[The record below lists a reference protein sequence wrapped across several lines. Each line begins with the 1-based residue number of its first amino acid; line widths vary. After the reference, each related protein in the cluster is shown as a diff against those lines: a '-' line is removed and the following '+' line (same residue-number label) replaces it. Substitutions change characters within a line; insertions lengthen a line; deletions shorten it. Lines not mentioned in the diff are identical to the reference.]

1 MEEEQRD
8 GLGPLF
14 ESRRGKNWV
23 FHRVFSFCVFVGIV
37 LVWVYRA
44 THVPSRGEKGRWA
57 WIGLFGAEVW
67 FGFYWVLTQS
77 LRWNPIYRCTF
88 KHRLS
93 QRFEDKLPRVDVFVC
108 TADPTIE
115 PPVMVINTVLSVMAY
130 DYPAEK
136 LSVYLSDDFGS
147 KFTFYALL
155 EASIFARSWLPF
167 CRKFKVEPRSPAVY
181 FSESSKILDD
191 PKTEERVRM
200 KVLIDGRDQTECD
213 SGGCSLPTLVYMARE
228 KRPEYHHNFKAGA
241 MNALLRVSS
250 EISNGPVILNV
261 DCDMYSNNSESVRD
275 ALCFFM
281 DEEKGREI
289 AYVQFPQNFDNVTKN
304 DLYASS
310 LKFISDVD
318 FHGMDGHGGPL
329 YIGSGCFHRRESL
342 CGKKYSE
349 AYKAELRGDRPS
361 IAQSNV
367 YTLEERAKNLATC
380 TYEENSQWGKEMGL
394 KYGFPVEDVITGL
407 SIQCKGWKSVYYNPQ
422 RKGFLGVAPS
432 TLSQTLVQHKRWSEG
447 DFQIFLSKYCP
458 FIYGHGR
465 ISLGLQ
471 MCYSTYFF
479 WAPNSLPILYYAIV
493 PALFL
498 FNGISLFPSLSS
510 LWFISFA
517 FVAGASFIYSIVE
530 CLCLG
535 YTLQGWWNEQRIWL
549 FKRTTSYLFAL
560 VDTFLKLLGV
570 TKSAFII
577 TAKVVDEEVSKRYE
591 NEMMEFGSSSP
602 MFVILTTI
610 AMLNL
615 LCLAIGVKRMV
626 MDEGVEILD
635 SLLLQILICG
645 LIVLINA
652 PVYQALFLRSDNG
665 RMPTNV
671 MFASAFLVLIAYMI
685 PMV

>member
-1 MEEEQRD
+1 MVDIEN
-8 GLGPLF
+8 GSGYLF
-14 ESRRGKNWV
+14 TAESAKGRAAYKLYASSV
-23 FHRVFSFCVFVGIV
+23 LAGI
-37 LVWVYRA
+37 LLIWFYRA
-44 THVPSRGEKGRWA
+44 THIPLEGRWA
-57 WIGLFGAEVW
+57 WLGLFGAEIW
-67 FGFYWVLTQS
+67 FGFYWFVTQS
-77 LRWNPIYRCTF
+77 ARWNPIYYRTH
-88 KHRLS
+88 KDKLS
-93 QRFEDKLPRVDVFVC
+93 QRFGAQLPKVDIFVC
-108 TADPTIE
+108 TADPFAE
-115 PPVMVINTVLSVMAY
+115 PPSLVMSTILSLMAY
-130 DYPAEK
+130 DYEPEK
-136 LSVYLSDDFGS
+136 LSIYLSDDAGS
-147 KFTFYALL
+147 ILTFYALW
-155 EASIFARSWLPF
+155 EASCFAKHWLPY
-167 CRKFKVEPRSPAVY
+167 CKKFKMEPRSPMAY
-181 FSESSKILDD
+181 FSTPCKDNNNSNYNEWSSMKKLFEDMTSRI
-191 PKTEERVRM
+191 ERVVSLGKIPEEFKEQKRVSKWNAEM
-200 KVLIDGRDQTECD
+200 TSRNHRPIVQIMIDGRDQTATD
-213 SGGCSLPTLVYMARE
+213 LDGNPLPTLVYVARE
-228 KRPEYHHNFKAGA
+228 KHPQHHHNFKAGA

-380 TYEENSQWGKEMGL
+380 TYEENSQWGKE
-394 KYGFPVEDVITGL
+394 
-407 SIQCKGWKSVYYNPQ
+407 
-422 RKGFLGVAPS
+422 
-432 TLSQTLVQHKRWSEG
+432 
-447 DFQIFLSKYCP
+447 
-458 FIYGHGR
+458 
-465 ISLGLQ
+465 
-471 MCYSTYFF
+471 
-479 WAPNSLPILYYAIV
+479 
-493 PALFL
+493 
-498 FNGISLFPSLSS
+498 
-510 LWFISFA
+510 
-517 FVAGASFIYSIVE
+517 
-530 CLCLG
+530 
-535 YTLQGWWNEQRIWL
+535 
-549 FKRTTSYLFAL
+549 
-560 VDTFLKLLGV
+560 
-570 TKSAFII
+570 
-577 TAKVVDEEVSKRYE
+577 VVDEEVSKRYE